1 MALSLRARR
10 DEMIQELVASLQPL
24 ASSASQ
30 LSEAERIERTKPFMD
45 ILLDAFEHGDMA
57 QLRAAATQLMA
68 RRPAADGR
76 FVHVTAVQ
84 LTVRRLLAR
93 AARAA
98 ASSAEEALDAV
109 ERVHEILDEVS
120 FLAGRALTER
130 MEADAAERARAEQAL
145 RESEERYRRIF
156 ELAPVAIVVHR
167 QGRVIFANPA
177 AAHLHGAEDGASLIG
192 RAVVDYLDPGD
203 RAGTIARLRAAA
215 TLGND
220 ARAIEETFL
229 RLDGTAF
236 TAEVVARPILF
247 EGEPAVQVIYVDVS
261 SRKEAEEARRRAEAQ
276 EQVIRAQEELLLSLS
291 APLIPLGEGILVMPL
306 VGRITVERAGRLVEA
321 LTQGV
326 AANGARAAILDVT
339 GVPEADN
346 TVAQALAR
354 AAQAIRLLGAEVVLT
369 GIQPA
374 MARAVVEM
382 GLDLG
387 GVATRATLREGIEHA
402 RRRR

>member
-1 MALSLRARR
+1 MSLRARR
-10 DEMIQELVASLQPL
+10 DEMVQELVASLQPL
-24 ASSASQ
+24 ASDASN

-45 ILLDAFEHGDMA
+45 ILLDAFEHGDME
-57 QLRAAATQLMA
+57 QLRAAAARLMA

-76 FVHVTAVQ
+76 FVHITTVQ

-98 ASSAEEALDAV
+98 APSAEEALDAV
-109 ERVHEILDEVS
+109 VRVHEILDEVS
-120 FLAGRALTER
+120 ALAGRVLTER
-130 MEADAAERARAEQAL
+130 MEADAAERVRAEETL
-145 RESEERYRRIF
+145 RESEERYRRMF

-177 AAHLHGAEDGASLIG
+177 AARLHGAGDAADLVGRSVIDYIHPADRA
-192 RAVVDYLDPGD
+192 RAV
-203 RAGTIARLRAAA
+203 ARMRAAA
-215 TLGND
+215 ELGKD
-220 ARAIEETFL
+220 SPAIEETFL
-229 RLDGTAF
+229 RLDGTPF
-236 TAEVVARPILF
+236 IAEVVARPILF

-261 SRKEAEEARRRAEAQ
+261 GRKEAEEARRRAEAQ

-291 APLIPLGEGILVMPL
+291 APLIPLGEGLLVMPL

-346 TVAQALAR
+346 TVVEALAR
-354 AAQAIRLLGAEVVLT
+354 AARAIRLLGAEVVLT
-369 GIQPA
+369 GIQPSI
-374 MARAVVEM
+374 ARGLVEL

-387 GVATRATLREGIEHA
+387 GVATRATLRDGIEHA
-402 RRRR
+402 RRR